1 MFKLTLKSLRANSVR
16 LILSSLA
23 IVLGVAFIAG
33 TFVFTDGLKQAS
45 YDKVGKLDQK
55 TSVGVELSET
65 AFRTSAGNPD
75 AGKAD
80 PPGFDQATLDKVRG
94 LSGVA
99 VAEGVVRTTGGLTG
113 TNGKP
118 VRGYP
123 IFTSVP
129 TSKDLQSYTVTAGH
143 LSEKSGE
150 LTIDHNTF
158 AKQGFKL
165 GDTVTA
171 AGENGVGRKMTLVGV
186 VDVSGTAL
194 DYGGAFLGVTPADAL
209 AMSGLTK
216 YTGMIIAAK
225 PGVADEALA
234 KEVKQ
239 AVGPTGDVKTRQE
252 LLDAGLAQIVQN
264 VEQFNIVL
272 LTFGAI
278 SAFVAAFVIANT
290 FTIVLAQRA
299 RQTALLRL
307 VGATRGQAFRSV
319 VLESAVVGFVASI
332 AGILAGLGIAAGMQT
347 VLRKL
352 DFPMEGGL
360 VLTWKTIV
368 ISLVIGTGITVF
380 SALVPAWRGTRV
392 PPVAALSDSAV
403 ETARKVGKIRLVLG
417 AVALAAGVACLFGA
431 GMLGSFLFVGA
442 GGVLSFTGIVM
453 FGPVLVPFLV
463 RVLGWPLRKLF
474 GATATLAISNAV
486 RNPRRIAATSVALV
500 IGIGLVSAF
509 QVGGE
514 SVKAGIGSQ
523 IDRKIGA
530 DFMFRSGSGQ
540 ISQELVD
547 KLRKLP
553 ELGTVSEPRQAV
565 DEASDLRIRSTQ
577 PLYALNDGEK
587 AVDGDPSKLT
597 EGKAVATVPTGL
609 KVGDKVSVKGRSF
622 QVTSVVKQGDV
633 DKKPNTTKQISIMD
647 SDFTAL
653 YPTYR
658 PYGLE
663 ASTATG
669 FSTAKAMDAAYTVL
683 EDYPTVEV
691 MDRAAYKAEL
701 TSTVDTMLAFVT
713 AMLGLAVVI
722 SLIGV
727 ANTLTLSVV
736 ERTREN
742 GVLRAVGLTR
752 GKLRGMLAVEA
763 ILMALVGALLGVAL
777 GTAVSAGAMN
787 MINSLGGDF
796 AVTVPW
802 GKLSII
808 LGVAAAAALAASV
821 FPARRAVG
829 RPVVE
834 SLATE

>member
-1 MFKLTLKSLRANSVR
+1 MIKLTLKSLRANSVR

-45 YDKVGKLDQK
+45 YDKVGKLDRK
-55 TSVGVELSET
+55 TSVGVELSED
-65 AFRTSAGNPD
+65 AFRAAGRNPD
-75 AGKAD
+75 GTKVES
-80 PPGFDQATLDKVRG
+80 PGFDQATVDKVAK

-99 VAEGVVRTTGGLTG
+99 VAEGVLRGSGALTG
-113 TNGKP
+113 SNGKP
-118 VRGYP
+118 VRGYA
-123 IFTSVP
+123 TLSSVP
-129 TSKDLQSYTVTAGH
+129 TSKDLQSYGVTAGR
-143 LSEKSGE
+143 LAANPGE
-150 LTIDHNTF
+150 VTLDTRTVD
-158 AKQGFKL
+158 KQGFKL
-165 GDTVTA
+165 GQSVTV
-171 AGENGVGRKMTLVGV
+171 AGEKGAGQKMTLVGV

-194 DYGGAFLGVTPADAL
+194 DFGGPFIGVTPAEAL
-209 AMSGLTK
+209 RMSGTAK
-216 YTGMIIAAK
+216 YTGIIVAAT
-225 PGVADEALA
+225 PGVTDEALA

-239 AVGPTGDVKTRQE
+239 VVGSLGDVKTRQQ
-252 LLDAGLAQIVQN
+252 LLDAGLAQVVQN
-264 VEQFNIVL
+264 VEQFNYVL

-319 VLESAVVGFVASI
+319 VLESAVVGFVASA

-347 VLRKL
+347 VLRRL

-368 ISLVIGTGITVF
+368 LSLVIGTGITVF

-403 ETARKVGKIRLVLG
+403 ETARKVSLFRLISGGLV
-417 AVALAAGVACLFGA
+417 LAAGVVCLVGA
-431 GMLGSFLFVGA
+431 GTFGNFLFVGA
-442 GGVLSFTGIVM
+442 GGVLTFAGIVM

-514 SVKAGIGSQ
+514 SIKDGIGNQ
-523 IDRKIGA
+523 IDQKIGA
-530 DFMFRSGSGQ
+530 DFMFQSNAGD
-540 ISQELVD
+540 IPQEVID

-565 DEASDLRIRSTQ
+565 DEASKLQIRSTQ
-577 PLYALNDGEK
+577 PVFALNAGEK
-587 AVDGDPSKLT
+587 TVGGDPKTLAP
-597 EGKAVATVPTGL
+597 GKAVATEPTGL
-609 KVGDKVSVKGRSF
+609 KVGDKVTVKGRSF
-622 QVTSVVKQGDV
+622 QVVGVVQQKDENKKRATLKQVSV
-633 DKKPNTTKQISIMD
+633 MD
-647 SDFTAL
+647 ADFTAMF
-653 YPTYR
+653 PDYR
-658 PYGLE
+658 PYALE
-663 ASTATG
+663 ASIASG
-669 FSTAKAMDAAYTVL
+669 VAADKAMDAAYTVL
-683 EDYPTVEV
+683 ENYPTLEL
-691 MDRAAYKAEL
+691 MDRAAYKQQL

-742 GVLRAVGLTR
+742 GVLRAVGLTS

-763 ILMALVGALLGVAL
+763 IMMALVGALLGVAL

-796 AVTVPW
+796 GVTVPW
-802 GKLSII
+802 GKLAII
-808 LGVAAAAALAASV
+808 LAVAAGAALAASV
-821 FPARRAVG
+821 FPARRAVS